1 MASKSKTMKKAV
13 SKEDL
18 KRLMKEKQA
27 SKDNKTKVTHPL
39 AKYVQCFI
47 IITMII
53 ATIGKIVTPVHGFT
67 LDCACWCL
75 QHVLYDIYICFGSEL
90 F

>member
-1 MASKSKTMKKAV
+1 MASKSRNVKKAV

-39 AKYVQCFI
+39 AKYVQYFI
-47 IITMII
+47 LITMQI
-53 ATIGKIVTPVHGFT
+53 ATIGKRVTPVRRLVPVYVYSTCYMF
-67 LDCACWCL
+67 
-75 QHVLYDIYICFGSEL
+75 YICLGSEL

>member
-47 IITMII
+47 IIIMII
-53 ATIGKIVTPVHGFT
+53 ATIGKIVTPVHGLCLLMFT
-67 LDCACWCL
+67 TR
-75 QHVLYDIYICFGSEL
+75 VI
-90 F
+90 

>member
-1 MASKSKTMKKAV
+1 MASKSKNMKKAV

-39 AKYVQCFI
+39 AKYAQYFI
-47 IITMII
+47 LVTMQI
-53 ATIGKIVTPVHGFT
+53 ATIGKSSTGAWTCV
-67 LDCACWCL
+67 CL
-75 QHVLYDIYICFGSEL
+75 CL
-90 F
+90 

>member
-53 ATIGKIVTPVHGFT
+53 ATIGKIVTPVHGLSLLMFT
-67 LDCACWCL
+67 TR
-75 QHVLYDIYICFGSEL
+75 VI
-90 F
+90 

>member
-1 MASKSKTMKKAV
+1 MASKSKTTKKAV

-53 ATIGKIVTPVHGFT
+53 ATIG
-67 LDCACWCL
+67 
-75 QHVLYDIYICFGSEL
+75 
-90 F
+90 

>member
-53 ATIGKIVTPVHGFT
+53 ATIGRRRRKKK
-67 LDCACWCL
+67 
-75 QHVLYDIYICFGSEL
+75 
-90 F
+90 

>member
-53 ATIGKIVTPVHGFT
+53 ATIANSIGKIVTPVHGLCLLMFT
-67 LDCACWCL
+67 TR
-75 QHVLYDIYICFGSEL
+75 VI
-90 F
+90 

>member
-53 ATIGKIVTPVHGFT
+53 GKIVTPVHGLCLLMFT
-67 LDCACWCL
+67 TR
-75 QHVLYDIYICFGSEL
+75 VI
-90 F
+90 

>member
-1 MASKSKTMKKAV
+1 MASKSKNMKKAV

-39 AKYVQCFI
+39 AKYAQYFI
-47 IITMII
+47 LVIMQI
-53 ATIGKIVTPVHGFT
+53 ATIGKLHRCVD
-67 LDCACWCL
+67 LCL
-75 QHVLYDIYICFGSEL
+75 FMFIARVICIKKCLGSEL
-90 F
+90 FRLK

>member
-47 IITMII
+47 MII
-53 ATIGKIVTPVHGFT
+53 ATIGKIVTPVHGLCLLMFT
-67 LDCACWCL
+67 TR
-75 QHVLYDIYICFGSEL
+75 VI
-90 F
+90 